1 MSSTSNLD
9 IKGLITQH
17 PISELFVELYQN
29 RLSGSLRISSGVQK
43 GVVYIKDGRIV
54 HAVSNA
60 REHRL
65 FTVGLQRKAITQD
78 ALAKHPNF
86 ANDLEFAAALR
97 SSGTL
102 SETELRALT
111 VAQIESILVSLLS
124 TSTGEWIYSPHAR
137 LREDMLYQVDF
148 HSLLIDFARCLPG
161 KEVFERFRSVEEV
174 FGLNG
179 HQGSKAILQP
189 HEKYVLSRFEQ
200 GQLTVTQLQAMCTL
214 PEAGLFQAIYVL
226 WLGGLITRRSW
237 MSAFMNASVEAI
249 RSAKLYRVNDAAKI
263 PTSEVPT
270 DSAESNTNLQPD
282 QSAPAIER
290 IADPT
295 ISLDDY
301 LVRVESSQTL
311 YDLLG
316 IEHSASAPEIKASYL
331 SLAKSFHPDRYHREG
346 REKHAR
352 IQDAFTK
359 LAHAYDILKSDESRE
374 TYNYK
379 VKKELE
385 FREKRRKAGQDESPN
400 AGDSQAELGLRSF
413 EEGLALY
420 QDEDYEG
427 AATHLARA
435 VHYSGNNSL
444 YHAYF
449 GKALSYLGD
458 SYRHKAEAELQ
469 AAVKLDLKNWK
480 VRQMLVEF
488 FEEMNMQRRA
498 EGELKRFLEVSP
510 GNREAMAAL
519 NKLRSE

>member
-9 IKGLITQH
+9 IKGLINQH

-29 RLSGSLRISSGVQK
+29 RLSGSLRISDGAQK

-60 REHRL
+60 RTHRL
-65 FTVGLQRKAITQD
+65 FTVGLERKAITRET
-78 ALAKHPNF
+78 LAKHPNF
-86 ANDLEFAAALR
+86 ANDLELAAALR
-97 SSGTL
+97 SSGRL
-102 SETELRALT
+102 SETDLRSLI

-124 TSTGEWIYSPHAR
+124 MATGEWIYSPHAR
-137 LREDMLYQVDF
+137 LRQDMVYDVDF

-161 KEVFERFRSVEEV
+161 KQVFERFRSVEEV

-179 HQGSKAILQP
+179 RQGSKAILQP

-200 GQLTVTQLQAMCTL
+200 GQLTIEKLRTMCSL
-214 PEAGLFQAIYVL
+214 PEAGLYQAIYVL
-226 WLGGLITRRSW
+226 WLGGLIVRRGW
-237 MSAFMNASVEAI
+237 KSAFLDSSVEAI
-249 RSAKLYRVNDAAKI
+249 RSAKLFRVTDAANV
-263 PTSEVPT
+263 PTSEVPEGVESIT
-270 DSAESNTNLQPD
+270 DSQAGSLGTI
-282 QSAPAIER
+282 IER

-301 LVRVESSQTL
+301 LDRVEGAQTF

-316 IEHSASAPEIKASYL
+316 VEHSASAAEIKAIYL

-346 REKHAR
+346 RERHAR

-385 FREKRRKAGQDESPN
+385 FREKRRKAGQDEVPN
-400 AGDSQAELGLRSF
+400 ADESQAELGLNSF
-413 EEGLALY
+413 EEGLAMY

-435 VHYSGNNSL
+435 VHYSVNNSL

-469 AAVKLDLKNWK
+469 AAVKLDPKNAK
-480 VRQMLVEF
+480 VRLMLVEF
-488 FEEMNMQRRA
+488 FEDMNMQRRA
-498 EGELKRFLEVSP
+498 EGELKRFLEISL

>member
-9 IKGLITQH
+9 IKGYISQH

-29 RLSGSLRISSGVQK
+29 RLSGSLRISNGAQK
-43 GVVYIKDGRIV
+43 GVVYLKDGRIV

-60 REHRL
+60 KAHRL
-65 FTVGLQRKAITQD
+65 FSIGLERKAFTKET
-78 ALAKHPNF
+78 LGKHSNF
-86 ANDLEFAAALR
+86 ANDLELAAALR
-97 SSGTL
+97 SSGAINAD
-102 SETELRALT
+102 ELRAIT

-124 TSTGEWIYSPHAR
+124 MPNGEWIYSPHAR
-137 LREDMLYQVDF
+137 LRDDMVYNVDF
-148 HSLLIDFARCLPG
+148 HSLLIEFARCLPG
-161 KEVFERFRSVEEV
+161 KQVFERFRSVNEV

-179 HQGSKAILQP
+179 HQGSKATLQP
-189 HEKYVLSRFEQ
+189 HEKYVLSRFEH
-200 GQLTVTQLQAMCTL
+200 GQLTIEQLQTMCSL
-214 PEAGLFQAIYVL
+214 PDAGLFQAIYVL
-226 WLGGLITRRSW
+226 WLGGMIVRRGW
-237 MSAFMNASVEAI
+237 RSAFQNSSVDAI
-249 RSAKLYRVNDAAKI
+249 RSAKLSKMNDAVNL
-263 PTSEVPT
+263 PTAATPKADQVLGDPSPT
-270 DSAESNTNLQPD
+270 DPIAEK
-282 QSAPAIER
+282 
-290 IADPT
+290 IAEPL
-295 ISLDDY
+295 ISLDVY
-301 LVRVESSQTL
+301 LDRAENAETF
-311 YDLLG
+311 YDILG
-316 IEHSASAPEIKASYL
+316 VEHSASAANIKASYL
-331 SLAKSFHPDRYHREG
+331 SLAKTFHPDRYHREG

-359 LAHAYDILKSDESRE
+359 LAHAYEILKSEESRE

-379 VKKELE
+379 IKKELE
-385 FREKRRKAGQDESPN
+385 IREKRRKAGQTEVPT
-400 AGDSQAELGLRSF
+400 AGDSQAELGLNSF
-413 EEGLALY
+413 EEGLALF
-420 QDEDYEG
+420 QEEDYEA

-469 AAVKLDLKNWK
+469 AAVKLDQKNWN